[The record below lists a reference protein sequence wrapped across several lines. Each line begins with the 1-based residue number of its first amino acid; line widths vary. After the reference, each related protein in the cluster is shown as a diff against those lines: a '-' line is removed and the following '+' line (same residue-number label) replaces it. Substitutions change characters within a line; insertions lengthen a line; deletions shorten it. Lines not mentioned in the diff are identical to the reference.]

1 MGNETNL
8 ENSLIK
14 GISQG
19 SLLYPSFDIVR
30 FVLISYIVIGKIT
43 TYDEFFRSYSQQA
56 LAVNSILAAL
66 SNNEIMLS
74 YISNCINGH
83 NQF

>member
-43 TYDEFFRSYSQQA
+43 TYDEFFRPYSQQA